1 MKPKMYYVM
10 DIMCGWCYS
19 FSDVITKVYEE
30 FKNQVDFTIVPAGMW
45 LDKDVKKMTP
55 GFSDF
60 IRANNVRITQLSG
73 KEFGQDYYFMLKDS
87 NTVLDSFPGSKAI
100 NVINNLENEASFR
113 YLKML
118 QEEFFI
124 NGKNMND
131 VDVYSKV
138 AEDLGIDS
146 DIFKKEFSSKEL
158 TDQTFKQF
166 NLARELNV
174 RSYPSLVLVNN
185 DKISLVS
192 SGYLPFEEVKTNVEI
207 SIGLIHR

>member
-19 FSDVITKVYEE
+19 FSDVITKVHEE
-30 FKNQVDFTIVPAGMW
+30 FKDQVDFTIVPAGMW

-60 IRANNVRITQLSG
+60 IRENNVRITQLSG
-73 KEFGQDYYFMLKDS
+73 KEFGEDYYSMLRDS
-87 NTVLDSFPGSKAI
+87 NTVLDSLPGSKAI
-100 NVINNLENEASFR
+100 NVINNLESQVSFR

-118 QEEFFI
+118 QNEFFI

-131 VDVYSKV
+131 VEVYSKV
-138 AEDLGIDS
+138 AEDFGIDS

-158 TDQTFKQF
+158 INQTFRQF
-166 NLARELNV
+166 NFASELNV
-174 RSYPSLVLVNN
+174 RSYPSLLLVNN
-185 DKISLVS
+185 GNVSLVS
-192 SGYLPFEEVKTNVEI
+192 SGYLPFEQVKIRVER
-207 SIGLIHR
+207 SIQSLT